1 MSFKYKLYASQVV
14 DKFKLNKLI
23 NSDKL
28 SDSKI
33 QIPSI
38 VRCDFELTGEIIYK
52 DTWGIVYFGHK
63 ESIYLN
69 KYGKDIVNTKIKRVL
84 DTNPPLI
91 ILGPEFQYKNE
102 LIEIA
107 KTTNIPVVESDM
119 SLQNLNITV
128 GVWLQEY
135 LSEYTLYHGCLVNVF
150 GFGVLITG
158 ESGIGKSEITIE
170 LIKKGHIFVADDS
183 VLVTRIGSNV
193 YGKPDNKTKNF
204 IEIRGLGVLNF
215 QKIFGIAQQIKRSKI
230 DLVCELVSINDNKN
244 SCNLIERLGSKI
256 NYTKIEDIEIPYYK
270 ILIVP
275 GRKISDIIETAIT
288 DLKLKKKGYNPVEE
302 ISTQIQKENRRYK

>member
-14 DKFKLNKLI
+14 EKFKLNKLI

-28 SDSKI
+28 SNSKI
-33 QIPSI
+33 QIPAI
-38 VRCDFELTGEIIYK
+38 TRCDFELTGEIIYK
-52 DTWGIVYFGHK
+52 DTWGIIYFGNK

-69 KYGKDIVNTKIKRVL
+69 KFDKKTILDKIKKVL
-84 DTNPPLI
+84 DTNPPLV
-91 ILGPEFQYKNE
+91 ILGPEFQHKDE
-102 LIEIA
+102 IIEIA
-107 KTTNIPVVESDM
+107 KNTDIPVVESDM

-128 GVWLQEY
+128 GIWLQEY

-183 VLVTRIGSNV
+183 VLLTRIGSSV
-193 YGKPDNKTKNF
+193 YGKPENKTKNF

-215 QKIFGIAQQIKRSKI
+215 QKVFGIAQQIRRSKI
-230 DLVCELVSINDNKN
+230 DLVCELVTINDNKK
-244 SCNLIERLGSKI
+244 SCNIIERLGNEI

-302 ISTQIQKENRRYK
+302 ISTQIQKENRRRK